1 MRVLNYLLAFSGLIP
16 ASFACAEMTLT
27 EAQHQAYALD
37 PTLQY
42 LYRLNSSNALRL
54 QYSGRLNNPEI
65 AVELDN
71 LGNSDLKDLDG
82 PSYAVQL
89 SQAVPLNNKRSLRVE
104 LATAQQNSNQ
114 LAIQQRQ
121 AQLNADTRLCL
132 AEWSMAEQ
140 RQQLAVE
147 DHEIA
152 QSQAHL
158 VQEKYR
164 AGRVVQSDAQR
175 AQALAIE
182 AQQKLELWRSEVQQ
196 RQATCTLL
204 AGDLGQAPIQLS
216 AQLPLHSADSAE
228 KTLSQRHALLVQQ
241 QAAIQQRLAHA
252 ERLPDITLSVGTRRY
267 QQTGDQVLLAGAAVP
282 LPFFD
287 QNQVARADAKNQLEQ
302 ASYLVEVQHQRS
314 VIQLNNAKQRLQSN
328 QQLLAT
334 LDQTVI
340 PAAQESLRIAQLAYQ
355 SGKTGLL
362 EWIEARRVWRESRER
377 RLEVWLNMQQAIA
390 DIEREIP
397 STAAL
402 LTNPV
407 SGQPS

>member
-1 MRVLNYLLAFSGLIP
+1 MRFLNYILAFTGLLP
-16 ASFACAEMTLT
+16 ASFTFAEMTLAD
-27 EAQHQAYALD
+27 AQKQAYSLD

-42 LYRLNSSNALRL
+42 LYRLDSSSVLRI
-54 QYSGRLNNPEI
+54 QQSGRLNNPEI

-89 SQAVPLNNKRSLRVE
+89 SQAVPLTNKRSLGVN

-132 AEWSMAEQ
+132 AAWYIAEQ
-140 RQQLAVE
+140 RQKLAVE
-147 DHEIA
+147 DLDIA

-158 VQEKYR
+158 VQEKYK

-182 AQQKLELWRSEVQQ
+182 SKQKVELFNSEVKQ
-196 RQATCTLL
+196 RQAACGLVV
-204 AGDLGQAPIQLS
+204 GNLGQTPIQLQT
-216 AQLPLHSADSAE
+216 QLPIHSSDNPE
-228 KTLSQRHALLVQQ
+228 KTLSQRHALLAQQ
-241 QAAIQQRLAHA
+241 EADIQYRLANA

-267 QQTGDQVLLAGAAVP
+267 HQTGDQVLLAGASIP

-287 QNQVARADAKNQLEQ
+287 QNQVARADAKNQLEH
-302 ASYLVEVQHQRS
+302 ANYLVDVQQKRS
-314 VIQLNNAKQRLQSN
+314 AIQLNNAKQRLQSN

-362 EWIEARRVWRESRER
+362 EWIEARRVWRESREH
-377 RLEVWLNMQQAIA
+377 RLEVWLNIQQAIA

-397 STAAL
+397 STTAL
-402 LTNPV
+402 STKSDL
-407 SGQPS
+407 GQPS